1 MTRRFA
7 IPTAG
12 GALCAHFGHCES
24 FAIIDV
30 DDDVVT
36 SETEVTPPEHQPGT
50 FPRYL
55 AGQGVSVVLAG
66 GMGQMAQ
73 SLFRQQGIEVHT
85 GVAAGTPRDLVES
98 YLRQELAT
106 GGYECDHDAH
116 DHGHGHGHH
125 VHRERRES

>member
-30 DDDVVT
+30 EADTVT

-50 FPRYL
+50 YPRYL
-55 AGQGVSVVLAG
+55 ASQGVDVVLAG
-66 GMGQMAQ
+66 GMGQMAR
-73 SLFRQQGIEVHT
+73 SLFGQNGIEVHT
-85 GVAAGTPRDLVES
+85 GVVAGTPRDLVES

-106 GGYECDHDAH
+106 GGYECDHGA
-116 DHGHGHGHH
+116 HGHGHGHH
-125 VHRERRES
+125 AHPEPGES